1 MTEELITEARD
12 MALYARAHK
21 HGAVSHA
28 DMIDRLADV
37 LEAATI
43 ETEWQYSYVE
53 KWADGS
59 GVYERVTF
67 KTEGEALERLTANV
81 AYVSGFNSEQT
92 EPSDKLVALVER
104 RQVGVPGPWEPVG
117 GESTGTAAE

>member
-1 MTEELITEARD
+1 MTEELIAEARD

-28 DMIDRLADV
+28 DMIDRLADA
-37 LEAATI
+37 LEATTA

-59 GVYERVTF
+59 GVYERETF
-67 KTEGEALERLTANV
+67 KTESEALECLAENV
-81 AYVSGFNSEQT
+81 ASVSGFNSEQT
-92 EPSDKLVALVER
+92 EPGDKLVALVER
-104 RQVGVPGPWEPVG
+104 RQVGLPGPWLPIE
-117 GESTGTAAE
+117 GEAE